1 MARPWRTKRRRT
13 AFTATGLPSP
23 ASSARE
29 ISFPTDRIYSN
40 VRLEILGHE
49 MINNVGQS
57 ESCMVSNV
65 PMIRSSNAGGGT
77 SRIQL
82 AAHCSTVPRRGYP
95 RCHYGTAVI
104 IRSFIRL
111 GLPDNTRVRFTHARY
126 ITQLLTTQ

>member
-1 MARPWRTKRRRT
+1 METDH
-13 AFTATGLPSP
+13 
-23 ASSARE
+23 
-29 ISFPTDRIYSN
+29 ISFPTDGTPNLFRGTGAPVLYYSN

-95 RCHYGTAVI
+95 RWHYGTAVI